1 MSYRVE
7 FTDVAD
13 MEVENILLWIMG
25 RAPERAERWQDGLE
39 KAVQSLEEFPGR
51 CALVPEVS
59 TPERQVRQLLYG
71 AYRLFSPFWTPT
83 VTATWTQFVSFMCG
97 TAPRSRSC
105 RKTRRKPSDC

>member
-39 KAVQSLEEFPGR
+39 KAVQSLEDFPGR
-51 CALVPEVS
+51 CALVLEVS

-71 AYRLFSPFWTPT
+71 AYRLLFTLLDTDGDGNLDT
-83 VTATWTQFVSFMCG
+83 VRILHVRHGAQ
-97 TAPRSRSC
+97 
-105 RKTRRKPSDC
+105 KPIMQEDPEEAE

>member
-1 MSYRVE
+1 MSYKVE

-39 KAVQSLEEFPGR
+39 KAVASLEEFPGR

-59 TPERQVRQLLYG
+59 SPQRQVRQLLYG
-71 AYRLFSPFWTPT
+71 AYRLLFTLLDTDGDGDLDT
-83 VTATWTQFVSFMCG
+83 VRILHVRHGAQ
-97 TAPRSRSC
+97 
-105 RKTRRKPSDC
+105 KPIMQQDSGEDE